1 MDQSSGKLAHWLA
14 FYMCKGL
21 GIKTLLALS
30 HTHPL
35 ESLFDLNQSELQ
47 QLGLTQN
54 QACNLLNTNWQQVN
68 HYEQQIQQLNITV
81 VCIFDALYP
90 NELKHIASA
99 PNGFDVTLILSCI
112 PKFLPQAANQNIYGT
127 RKQLSIYTA
136 QLIQYFI
143 TVVVLSR
150 VLSQ

>member
-54 QACNLLNTNWQQVN
+54 QACNLLNTTWRDVQFHQ
-68 HYEQQIQQLNITV
+68 HWLPHTLYYLTPHTV
-81 VCIFDALYP
+81 TVCLQAPLYYIDRFDKKSSP
-90 NELKHIASA
+90 H
-99 PNGFDVTLILSCI
+99 
-112 PKFLPQAANQNIYGT
+112 PKYLLHFRLT
-127 RKQLSIYTA
+127 
-136 QLIQYFI
+136 
-143 TVVVLSR
+143 
-150 VLSQ
+150 